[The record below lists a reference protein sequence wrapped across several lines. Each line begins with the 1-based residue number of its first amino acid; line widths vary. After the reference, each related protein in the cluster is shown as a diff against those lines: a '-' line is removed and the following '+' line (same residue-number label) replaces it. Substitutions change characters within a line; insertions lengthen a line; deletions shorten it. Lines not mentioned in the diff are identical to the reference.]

1 MIDELPGG
9 LLAALNLKG
18 EDRSAAVGEV
28 LLIELVIGVLR
39 QARVVR
45 LGDVAVTSQE
55 LNDLLGVLDM
65 AIDAQRQGLAALEQD
80 PGVKRA
86 NASTLVAQQM
96 ART

>member
-1 MIDELPGG
+1 MKI
-9 LLAALNLKG
+9 
-18 EDRSAAVGEV
+18 RSATVGEV

-39 QARVVR
+39 QARVVH

-65 AIDAQRQGLAALEQD
+65 AVDAQRQSLGALEQD
-80 PGVKRA
+80 PGVERLMQAPSSRSK
-86 NASTLVAQQM
+86 M